1 MTFINA
7 ANGANTIT
15 ANGADDTITLGVVST
30 GTAITAAQT
39 IHAAGAGD
47 VITFA
52 TQAADG
58 TAVTWAGAS
67 TVDGGNTSTGIG
79 ANSTVN
85 FGNNTGGGSETVVV
99 TGDLT
104 GATTSGGTSTAGIAM
119 ITLGDV
125 VDGKGDQI
133 IFNNATSEV
142 LAGTSAVKVTSAAS
156 LAQAFD
162 LAAASAAASQS
173 GGKIGADTGVKV
185 GRACS
190 LYADQSLVAR
200 VVSDSG
206 HVG

>member
-99 TGDLT
+99 AGDLT
-104 GATTSGGTSTAGIAM
+104 GATTTTGISM
-119 ITLGDV
+119 ITLGNV
-125 VDGKGDQI
+125 VNDGGDQI
-133 IFNNATSEV
+133 VFNNAATE
-142 LAGTSAVKVTSAAS
+142 LLTGTGAVRTHETRLNETKPNSATVSSYDQPSVSSRNATY
-156 LAQAFD
+156 AF
-162 LAAASAAASQS
+162 
-173 GGKIGADTGVKV
+173 
-185 GRACS
+185 RALIWTYMNS
-190 LYADQSLVAR
+190 V
-200 VVSDSG
+200 
-206 HVG
+206 